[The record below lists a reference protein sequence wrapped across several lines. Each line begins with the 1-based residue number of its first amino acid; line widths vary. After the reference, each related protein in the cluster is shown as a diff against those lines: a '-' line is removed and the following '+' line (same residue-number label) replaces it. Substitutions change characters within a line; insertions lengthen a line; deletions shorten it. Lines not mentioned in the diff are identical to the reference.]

1 MKKTRLI
8 IAMVISLGLFACN
21 NKATEVPADEME
33 VNIEADHHEGHDH
46 HGMEALMLN
55 SGEKWVVNAE
65 MIPFVNKGQELLNDY
80 IATQDTDYKALAS
93 QMKEQNNQLIKS
105 CTMDGK
111 SHDELHKW
119 LHPHL
124 ELVTALENAADQDE
138 ANKIVHELKTSYN
151 TYAEYFK

>member
-8 IAMVISLGLFACN
+8 IAMVISFGLFACN
-21 NKATEVPADEME
+21 NKTVEVSADQTEVS
-33 VNIEADHHEGHDH
+33 VEAEHHHNHDDHS
-46 HGMEALMLN
+46 EALMLN
-55 SGEKWVVNAE
+55 NGERWAVNVE
-65 MIPFVNKGQELLNDY
+65 MIPFVEKGQELLNDY
-80 IATQDTDYKALAS
+80 IVTQGTDYKALAS
-93 QMKEQNNQLIKS
+93 QMKEQNSQLIKS

-138 ANKIVHELKTSYN
+138 ANKIINELKESYN